1 MNKDP
6 IRTQNAKKVLIKDQV
21 LQVRTL
27 LETINLPLTF
37 QDRKCQLQVPAKAG
51 NGDHAAYQSESQSEA
66 VHVGETLDFDQ
77 SIEENMKN
85 ITLSPTF

>member
-1 MNKDP
+1 MPK
-6 IRTQNAKKVLIKDQV
+6 RS
-21 LQVRTL
+21 L
-27 LETINLPLTF
+27 L
-37 QDRKCQLQVPAKAG
+37 RV
-51 NGDHAAYQSESQSEA
+51 HAAYQSESQSEA

>member
-1 MNKDP
+1 M
-6 IRTQNAKKVLIKDQV
+6 
-21 LQVRTL
+21 
-27 LETINLPLTF
+27 
-37 QDRKCQLQVPAKAG
+37 PAKAG
-51 NGDHAAYQSESQSEA
+51 NGVHAAYQSESQSEA